1 MKDFEAGQRVLVI
14 EGRLTRSGTIQD
26 KHVYDKMISYVVKLD
41 FDGIC
46 YKLGNKDLAC
56 PVDKYLYDIDFK
68 DKIKDRMK

>member
-14 EGRLTRSGTIQD
+14 EGGLTRSGTIQH
-26 KHVYDKMISYVVKLD
+26 KCVYGKMIFYTIELD
-41 FDGIC
+41 FGGIC

-68 DKIKDRMK
+68 DKIKDRIK